1 MFNSAKTFAL
11 LAMFFATAF
20 ASSYITHRVDEAKL
34 VSLEVKYA
42 QAQAAAVVQAK
53 AVQAA
58 EDTVSLNAA
67 VAEAAA
73 QQKIVTQT
81 ITVTKE
87 VVRHVTDR
95 VACVSVGLVR
105 VLNAE
110 VRGVSPDAIPLPAG
124 KSDGSCSGVTNSQLA
139 VSILDNYG
147 LARANAEQL
156 SALEAWVQA
165 TIAASHGAPK

>member
-1 MFNSAKTFAL
+1 MFTSIKLYAL
-11 LAMFFATAF
+11 LAVFFATAA
-20 ASSYITHRVDEAKL
+20 ASSYVTHRFDEAKL
-34 VSLEVKYA
+34 EKMELAYA
-42 QAQAAAVVQAK
+42 QAQAAAVAQA
-53 AVQAA
+53 QAIQGA
-58 EDTVSLNAA
+58 EDKVSLDAA

-81 ITVTKE
+81 VTVTKE